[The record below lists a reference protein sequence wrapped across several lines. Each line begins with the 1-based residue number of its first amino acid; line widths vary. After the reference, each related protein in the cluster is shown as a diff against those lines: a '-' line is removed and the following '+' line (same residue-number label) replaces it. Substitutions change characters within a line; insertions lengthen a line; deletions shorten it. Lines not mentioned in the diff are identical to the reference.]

1 MYGFGE
7 KLNAFITEIS
17 GYITNFIDSIIN
29 LFNELKD
36 NLAGVEFPKI
46 GE

>member
-17 GYITNFIDSIIN
+17 GLLTAFIDNIIN
-29 LFNELKD
+29 LFNQLKD
-36 NLAGVEFPKI
+36 DLANVELPAIK
-46 GE
+46 